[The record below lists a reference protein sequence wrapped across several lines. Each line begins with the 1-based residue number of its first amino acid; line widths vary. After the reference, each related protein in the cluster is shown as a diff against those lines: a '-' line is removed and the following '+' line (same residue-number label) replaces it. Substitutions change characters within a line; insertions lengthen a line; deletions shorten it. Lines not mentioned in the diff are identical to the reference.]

1 MSAAKSQ
8 PAQLVDPG
16 YLKVCLAILDL
27 DYFTKLNDSYG
38 HPFGDQVLQAVG
50 ESLSASV
57 RPVDVACRYGG
68 EEFAAIL
75 DETSLPAGLAAV
87 ERMRESLA
95 RLDLRPRGERVPIRA
110 SIGIACTDQF
120 TVSATLNMAALVSA
134 ADRALYAAKHAGR
147 DRVCLAESSPASTP
161 ASQSG
166 SACQEPPRSLAR
178 RPCPPTAMERSLT
191 TAAQNEPDPTEVE
204 RSLAV
209 CIGAK
214 G

>member
-75 DETSLPAGLAAV
+75 DETNLPAGLAAV

-147 DRVCLAESSPASTP
+147 DRVCLAEFPSEYT
-161 ASQSG
+161 
-166 SACQEPPRSLAR
+166 CEPERLGVPRA
-178 RPCPPTAMERSLT
+178 TA
-191 TAAQNEPDPTEVE
+191 
-204 RSLAV
+204 
-209 CIGAK
+209 
-214 G
+214 